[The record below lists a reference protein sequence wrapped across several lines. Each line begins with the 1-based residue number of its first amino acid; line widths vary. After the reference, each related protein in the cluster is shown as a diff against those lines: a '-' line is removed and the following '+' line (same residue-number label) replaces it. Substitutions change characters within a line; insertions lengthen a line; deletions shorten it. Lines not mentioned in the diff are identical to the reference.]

1 MPSRCIIRLQP
12 PRSYSEPSRSR
23 LHSPIDKLPLYNRT
37 DPIYRG
43 CYTPLYINIA
53 AGEVRC
59 PQFSRILSNRGP
71 LLRTGTSSIYRPS
84 YYPLSS
90 STARTIART
99 DDLSFCWWTGW
110 LVLPM
115 LWTGDSLR
123 ENRSFQWDVGHFSF
137 AVGHSDCHDLQQ
149 RELMAR
155 HPERIK
161 PILYIVASRLT
172 TFRS

>member
-1 MPSRCIIRLQP
+1 LPSRCILRLQP

-23 LHSPIDKLPLYNRT
+23 LHFPIDKLPLYNRT

-59 PQFSRILSNRGP
+59 PHFSRILSNRGP

-90 STARTIART
+90 STGCTIART
-99 DDLSFCWWTGW
+99 AHDLSFCWWNGW

-115 LWTGDSLR
+115 LWIGDSPK
-123 ENRSFQWDVGHFSF
+123 ENRGLASF
-137 AVGHSDCHDLQQ
+137 AVEHSDCHDH
-149 RELMAR
+149 E
-155 HPERIK
+155 ERDTT
-161 PILYIVASRLT
+161 SRKNKT
-172 TFRS
+172 SDDF